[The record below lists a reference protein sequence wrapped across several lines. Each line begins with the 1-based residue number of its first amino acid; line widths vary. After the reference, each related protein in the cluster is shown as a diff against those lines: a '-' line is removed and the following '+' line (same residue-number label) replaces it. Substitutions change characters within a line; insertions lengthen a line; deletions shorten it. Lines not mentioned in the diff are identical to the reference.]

1 MDFGPREALGKL
13 SPFLFIALGHKDYGV
28 RTFEILF
35 FMKSLQLLIKPAS
48 SLCDLKCKYCFYHDL
63 ATHQALSPKIMSVET
78 LELTIKRASEYFT
91 NTPKDE
97 PSYLSILFQGGEPT
111 LAGLDY
117 FKQAIAF
124 QKQYFAHLPQVQIS
138 NAIQTN
144 GCKLD
149 DELVSFL
156 VANDFFFGISLD
168 GPKALHDAMRI
179 HRNGSG
185 SYDEVRAGITKLQKF
200 GAQFNVLCV
209 LTDLN
214 ALNIKSVYEHFKEL
228 GFYNH
233 QYIACLDPFE
243 RLGQHSNEHLQEHSK
258 EQPLF
263 LSEQAYSQF
272 LINIFDLWYQDLMEQ
287 GTYISIRHIENY
299 LALLLNM
306 IINSCNMTGVCQIQ
320 NVVESSGK
328 IYPCDFFAHDDY
340 ELGNLT
346 DHDFEYLQTN
356 SKARTFIEQSHQL
369 PNDCQHCPYL
379 SLCRNGCY
387 RERLNGKNIH
397 CAAFKAFF
405 AARLDKLKQAA
416 AHLARMN
423 S

>member
-1 MDFGPREALGKL
+1 
-13 SPFLFIALGHKDYGV
+13 
-28 RTFEILF
+28 
-35 FMKSLQLLIKPAS
+35 MKSLQLLIKPAS
-48 SLCDLKCKYCFYHDL
+48 SLCDLKCKYCFYHNL

-91 NTPKDE
+91 NAPKDE

-233 QYIACLDPFE
+233 QYIACLEPFE
-243 RLGQHSNEHLQEHSK
+243 RQGQHSK
-258 EQPLF
+258 EPPLF

-272 LINIFDLWYQDLMEQ
+272 LINIFDLWYQDLMER

-306 IINSCNMTGVCQIQ
+306 SINSCNMTGVCQIQ

-328 IYPCDFFAHDDY
+328 IYPCDFYAHDDY

-369 PNDCQHCPYL
+369 PNECQHCPYL

>member
-1 MDFGPREALGKL
+1 
-13 SPFLFIALGHKDYGV
+13 
-28 RTFEILF
+28 
-35 FMKSLQLLIKPAS
+35 MKSLQLLIKPAS

-91 NTPKDE
+91 NAPKDE

-233 QYIACLDPFE
+233 QYIACLEPFE

-272 LINIFDLWYQDLMEQ
+272 LINIFDLWYQDLMER

-306 IINSCNMTGVCQIQ
+306 SINSCNMTGVCQIQ

-328 IYPCDFFAHDDY
+328 IYPCDFYAHDDY

>member
-1 MDFGPREALGKL
+1 
-13 SPFLFIALGHKDYGV
+13 
-28 RTFEILF
+28 
-35 FMKSLQLLIKPAS
+35 MKSLQLLIKPAS

-63 ATHQALSPKIMSVET
+63 ATHQALSPKIMSIET

-91 NTPKDE
+91 NAPKDE

-156 VANDFFFGISLD
+156 VTNDFFFGISLD

-185 SYDEVRAGITKLQKF
+185 SYDEVRDGITKLQKF

-233 QYIACLDPFE
+233 QYIACLEPFE
-243 RLGQHSNEHLQEHSK
+243 RLGQYSNEHLQEHSK

-272 LINIFDLWYQDLMEQ
+272 LINIFDLWYQDLMEL

-306 IINSCNMTGVCQIQ
+306 SINSCNMTGVCQIQ

-328 IYPCDFFAHDDY
+328 IYPCDFYAHDDY

-369 PNDCQHCPYL
+369 PNECQHCPYL

>member
-1 MDFGPREALGKL
+1 
-13 SPFLFIALGHKDYGV
+13 
-28 RTFEILF
+28 
-35 FMKSLQLLIKPAS
+35 MKSLQLLIKPAS

-91 NTPKDE
+91 NAPKDE

-156 VANDFFFGISLD
+156 VTNDFFFGISLD

-233 QYIACLDPFE
+233 QYIACLEPFE
-243 RLGQHSNEHLQEHSK
+243 RLGQHSNEHLQEHAK
-258 EQPLF
+258 EQQLF

-272 LINIFDLWYQDLMEQ
+272 LINIFDLWYQDLMER

-299 LALLLNM
+299 LALLLKM
-306 IINSCNMTGVCQIQ
+306 SINSCNMTGVCQIQ

-328 IYPCDFFAHDDY
+328 IYPCDFYAHDDY

-369 PNDCQHCPYL
+369 PNECQHCPYL

>member
-1 MDFGPREALGKL
+1 
-13 SPFLFIALGHKDYGV
+13 
-28 RTFEILF
+28 
-35 FMKSLQLLIKPAS
+35 MKSLQLLIKPAS

-91 NTPKDE
+91 NAPKDE

-156 VANDFFFGISLD
+156 VTNDFFFGISLD

-233 QYIACLDPFE
+233 QYIACLEPFE

-306 IINSCNMTGVCQIQ
+306 SINSCNMTGVCQIQ

>member
-1 MDFGPREALGKL
+1 
-13 SPFLFIALGHKDYGV
+13 
-28 RTFEILF
+28 
-35 FMKSLQLLIKPAS
+35 MKSLQLLIKPAS

-78 LELTIKRASEYFT
+78 LERTIKRASEYFT
-91 NTPKDE
+91 NAPKDE

-156 VANDFFFGISLD
+156 VTNDFFFGISLD
-168 GPKALHDAMRI
+168 GPKAIHDAMRI

-272 LINIFDLWYQDLMEQ
+272 LINIFDLWYQDLMER

-306 IINSCNMTGVCQIQ
+306 SINSCNMTGVCQIQ

-328 IYPCDFFAHDDY
+328 IYPCDFYAHDDY

-369 PNDCQHCPYL
+369 PNECQHCPYL

>member
-28 RTFEILF
+28 RNFEILF

-91 NTPKDE
+91 NAPKDE

-156 VANDFFFGISLD
+156 VTNDFFFGISLD

-306 IINSCNMTGVCQIQ
+306 SINSCNMTGVCQIQ

>member
-1 MDFGPREALGKL
+1 MICCYGLWPWG
-13 SPFLFIALGHKDYGV
+13 SPWQVVSILFFIALGHKDYGV
-28 RTFEILF
+28 RNFEILF

-63 ATHQALSPKIMSVET
+63 ATHQALSPKIMSPQT
-78 LELTIKRASEYFT
+78 LELTIKRASEYFA
-91 NTPKDE
+91 NAPKEE

-124 QKQYFAHLPQVQIS
+124 QKHYFAHLPQVQIS

-149 DELVSFL
+149 DDLVSFL

-243 RLGQHSNEHLQEHSK
+243 RLGQHSKEHQ
-258 EQPLF
+258 LF

-272 LINIFDLWYQDLMEQ
+272 LINIFDLWYQDLMER

-306 IINSCNMTGVCQIQ
+306 SINSCNMTGVCQIQ

-328 IYPCDFFAHDDY
+328 IYPCDFYAHDDY

-356 SKARTFIEQSHQL
+356 SKARTFIEQSYQL
-369 PNDCQHCPYL
+369 PDSCKTCSYL

>member
-1 MDFGPREALGKL
+1 
-13 SPFLFIALGHKDYGV
+13 
-28 RTFEILF
+28 
-35 FMKSLQLLIKPAS
+35 MKSLQLLIKPAS

-63 ATHQALSPKIMSVET
+63 ATHQTLNPKIMSVET
-78 LELTIKRASEYFT
+78 LELTIKRASEYFA
-91 NTPKDE
+91 NAPKEE

-111 LAGLDY
+111 LAGIDY

-124 QKQYFAHLPQVQIS
+124 QKQYFAHLPQVQIT

-144 GCKLD
+144 GCKLE

-168 GPKALHDAMRI
+168 GTKALHDAMRC

-185 SYDEVRAGITKLQKF
+185 SYDAVMTGIAQLKKF

-214 ALNIKSVYEHFKEL
+214 ALNIKTVYEHFKEL

-233 QYIACLDPFE
+233 QYIACLDPFDE
-243 RLGQHSNEHLQEHSK
+243 PSHNTLNHESPTKDKEH
-258 EQPLF
+258 QPF

-272 LINIFDLWYQDLMEQ
+272 LINIFDLWYQDLMER
-287 GTYISIRHIENY
+287 GTYISVRHIENY

-306 IINSCNMTGVCQIQ
+306 EINSCNMTGVCQIQ
-320 NVVESSGK
+320 NVVESSGN
-328 IYPCDFFAHDDY
+328 IYPCDFYAHDDY
-340 ELGNLT
+340 LLGNIK
-346 DHDFEYLQTN
+346 DHDFEYLQN
-356 SKARTFIEQSHQL
+356 NNKARTFVQQSYDL
-369 PNDCQHCPYL
+369 PESCKQCPYL

-387 RERLNGKNIH
+387 RERFEGKNIH

-405 AARLDKLKQAA
+405 DARLDKLKQAA
-416 AHLARMN
+416 VHLSRMN

>member
-1 MDFGPREALGKL
+1 
-13 SPFLFIALGHKDYGV
+13 
-28 RTFEILF
+28 
-35 FMKSLQLLIKPAS
+35 MKSLQLLIKPAS

-78 LELTIKRASEYFT
+78 LELTIKRASEYFA
-91 NTPKDE
+91 NAPKDE

-156 VANDFFFGISLD
+156 VTNDFFFGISLD

-306 IINSCNMTGVCQIQ
+306 SINSCNMTGVCQIQ

-328 IYPCDFFAHDDY
+328 IYPCDFYAHDDY

>member
-1 MDFGPREALGKL
+1 
-13 SPFLFIALGHKDYGV
+13 
-28 RTFEILF
+28 
-35 FMKSLQLLIKPAS
+35 MKSLQLLIKPAS
-48 SLCDLKCKYCFYHDL
+48 SLCDLKCKYCFYHNL

-78 LELTIKRASEYFT
+78 LELTIKRASEYFA
-91 NTPKDE
+91 NAPKDE

-228 GFYNH
+228 GFYYH

-243 RLGQHSNEHLQEHSK
+243 RLGQHSK
-258 EQPLF
+258 EPPLF

-272 LINIFDLWYQDLMEQ
+272 LINIFDLWYQDLMER

-306 IINSCNMTGVCQIQ
+306 NINSCNMTGVCQIQ

-346 DHDFEYLQTN
+346 DHDFEHLQTN

-369 PNDCQHCPYL
+369 PNECQHCPYL
-379 SLCRNGCY
+379 SICRNGCY

>member
-1 MDFGPREALGKL
+1 
-13 SPFLFIALGHKDYGV
+13 
-28 RTFEILF
+28 
-35 FMKSLQLLIKPAS
+35 MKSLQLLIKPAS

-78 LELTIKRASEYFT
+78 LELTIKRASEYFAHA
-91 NTPKDE
+91 PKDE

-185 SYDEVRAGITKLQKF
+185 SYDEVRSGITKLQKF

-243 RLGQHSNEHLQEHSK
+243 RLGQHAK
-258 EQPLF
+258 EPPLF

-272 LINIFDLWYQDLMEQ
+272 LINIFDLWYQDLMER

-299 LALLLNM
+299 LALLLKM
-306 IINSCNMTGVCQIQ
+306 SINSCNMTGVCQIQ

-340 ELGNLT
+340 ELGNLK

-369 PNDCQHCPYL
+369 PNECQHCPYL

-405 AARLDKLKQAA
+405 DARLDKLKQAA

>member
-1 MDFGPREALGKL
+1 
-13 SPFLFIALGHKDYGV
+13 
-28 RTFEILF
+28 
-35 FMKSLQLLIKPAS
+35 MKSLQLLIKPAS

-91 NTPKDE
+91 NAPKDE

-168 GPKALHDAMRI
+168 GPQALHDAMRI

-306 IINSCNMTGVCQIQ
+306 SINSCNMTGVCQIQ

-328 IYPCDFFAHDDY
+328 IYPCDFYAHDDY

>member
-91 NTPKDE
+91 NAPKDE

-185 SYDEVRAGITKLQKF
+185 SYDEVKAGITKLQKF

-243 RLGQHSNEHLQEHSK
+243 RLGQPSK

-272 LINIFDLWYQDLMEQ
+272 LINIFDLWYQDLMER

-306 IINSCNMTGVCQIQ
+306 SINSCNMTGVCQIQ

-328 IYPCDFFAHDDY
+328 IYPCDFYAHDDY

-346 DHDFEYLQTN
+346 EHDFEYLQTN

-369 PNDCQHCPYL
+369 PNECQHCPYL

>member
-1 MDFGPREALGKL
+1 MGLALGKPL
-13 SPFLFIALGHKDYGV
+13 ASCLHIILFIALGHKDYGV

-63 ATHQALSPKIMSVET
+63 ATHQALSPKIMSPQT
-78 LELTIKRASEYFT
+78 LELTIKRASEYFA
-91 NTPKDE
+91 NAPKEE

-111 LAGLDY
+111 LAGIDY

-149 DELVSFL
+149 DDLVSFL

-243 RLGQHSNEHLQEHSK
+243 RLGQHSNESSK
-258 EQPLF
+258 ERQLF

-272 LINIFDLWYQDLMEQ
+272 LINIFDLWYQDLMER

-306 IINSCNMTGVCQIQ
+306 SINSCNMTGVCQIQ

-328 IYPCDFFAHDDY
+328 IYPCDFYAHDDY

-356 SKARTFIEQSHQL
+356 NKARTFIEQSYQL
-369 PNDCQHCPYL
+369 PDSCKTCSYL

>member
-1 MDFGPREALGKL
+1 
-13 SPFLFIALGHKDYGV
+13 
-28 RTFEILF
+28 
-35 FMKSLQLLIKPAS
+35 MKSLQLLIKPAS

-63 ATHQALSPKIMSVET
+63 ATHQALSPKIMSIET

-91 NTPKDE
+91 NAPKDE

-185 SYDEVRAGITKLQKF
+185 SYDEVRAGITKLQEF

-243 RLGQHSNEHLQEHSK
+243 TLGQHSNEHLQEHAK

-272 LINIFDLWYQDLMEQ
+272 LINIVDLWYQDLMEQ

-299 LALLLNM
+299 LALLLKM
-306 IINSCNMTGVCQIQ
+306 SINSCNMTGVCQIQ

-328 IYPCDFFAHDDY
+328 IYPCDFYAHDDY

-369 PNDCQHCPYL
+369 PNECQHCPYL

-387 RERLNGKNIH
+387 RERLNSKNIH

>member
-1 MDFGPREALGKL
+1 MGFGPREALGKL

-28 RTFEILF
+28 RNFEILF

-48 SLCDLKCKYCFYHDL
+48 SLCDLKCKYCFYHNL

-91 NTPKDE
+91 NAPKDE

-117 FKQAIAF
+117 FKQAVAF

-272 LINIFDLWYQDLMEQ
+272 LINIFDLWYQDLMER

-299 LALLLNM
+299 LALLLKM
-306 IINSCNMTGVCQIQ
+306 SINSCNMTGVCQIQ

-328 IYPCDFFAHDDY
+328 IYPCDFYAHDDY

-369 PNDCQHCPYL
+369 PNECQHCPYL

>member
-1 MDFGPREALGKL
+1 
-13 SPFLFIALGHKDYGV
+13 
-28 RTFEILF
+28 
-35 FMKSLQLLIKPAS
+35 MKSLQLLIKPAS

-91 NTPKDE
+91 NAPKDE

-369 PNDCQHCPYL
+369 PNECQHCPYL

>member
-1 MDFGPREALGKL
+1 
-13 SPFLFIALGHKDYGV
+13 
-28 RTFEILF
+28 
-35 FMKSLQLLIKPAS
+35 MKSLQLLIKPAS

-91 NTPKDE
+91 NAPKDE

-306 IINSCNMTGVCQIQ
+306 SINSCNMTGVCQIQ

-369 PNDCQHCPYL
+369 PNECQHCPYL

>member
-78 LELTIKRASEYFT
+78 LELTIKRASEYFA
-91 NTPKDE
+91 NAPKDE

-233 QYIACLDPFE
+233 QYIACLEPFE
-243 RLGQHSNEHLQEHSK
+243 RLGQHSK
-258 EQPLF
+258 EPPLF

-272 LINIFDLWYQDLMEQ
+272 LINIFDLWYQDLMER

-306 IINSCNMTGVCQIQ
+306 NINSCNMTGVCQIQ

-340 ELGNLT
+340 ELGNLK

-369 PNDCQHCPYL
+369 PNECQHCPYL

-405 AARLDKLKQAA
+405 DARLDKLKQAA

>member
-28 RTFEILF
+28 RNFEILF

-91 NTPKDE
+91 NAPKDE

-124 QKQYFAHLPQVQIS
+124 QKQYFANLPQVQIS

-299 LALLLNM
+299 LALLLKM
-306 IINSCNMTGVCQIQ
+306 SINSCNMTGVCQIQ

-328 IYPCDFFAHDDY
+328 IYPCDFYAHDDY

-416 AHLARMN
+416 THLARMN

>member
-1 MDFGPREALGKL
+1 
-13 SPFLFIALGHKDYGV
+13 
-28 RTFEILF
+28 
-35 FMKSLQLLIKPAS
+35 MKSLQLLIKPAS
-48 SLCDLKCKYCFYHDL
+48 SLCDLKCKYCFYHNL

-91 NTPKDE
+91 NAPKEE

-233 QYIACLDPFE
+233 QYIACLEPFE
-243 RLGQHSNEHLQEHSK
+243 RQGQHSNEHSK
-258 EQPLF
+258 EPPLF

-272 LINIFDLWYQDLMEQ
+272 LINIFDLWYQDLMER

-299 LALLLNM
+299 LALLLKM
-306 IINSCNMTGVCQIQ
+306 SINSCNMTGVCQIQ

-328 IYPCDFFAHDDY
+328 IYPCDFYAHDDY

-356 SKARTFIEQSHQL
+356 NKARTFIEQSHQL

>member
-1 MDFGPREALGKL
+1 
-13 SPFLFIALGHKDYGV
+13 
-28 RTFEILF
+28 
-35 FMKSLQLLIKPAS
+35 MKSLQLLIKPAS

-78 LELTIKRASEYFT
+78 LELTIKRASEYFAHA
-91 NTPKDE
+91 PKDE

-243 RLGQHSNEHLQEHSK
+243 RQVQHSK
-258 EQPLF
+258 EHPLF

-272 LINIFDLWYQDLMEQ
+272 LINIFDLWYQDLMER

-306 IINSCNMTGVCQIQ
+306 NINSCNMTGVCQIQ

-346 DHDFEYLQTN
+346 DHDFDYLQTN

>member
-1 MDFGPREALGKL
+1 
-13 SPFLFIALGHKDYGV
+13 
-28 RTFEILF
+28 
-35 FMKSLQLLIKPAS
+35 MKSLQLLIKPAS

-91 NTPKDE
+91 NAPKDE

-185 SYDEVRAGITKLQKF
+185 SYDEVRSGITKLQKF

-214 ALNIKSVYEHFKEL
+214 ALNIKSVYDHFKEL

-243 RLGQHSNEHLQEHSK
+243 RLGQHAK

-272 LINIFDLWYQDLMEQ
+272 LINIFDLWYQDLMER

-306 IINSCNMTGVCQIQ
+306 SINSCNMTGVCQIQ

-328 IYPCDFFAHDDY
+328 IYPCDFYAHDDY

-369 PNDCQHCPYL
+369 PNECQHCPYL

-397 CAAFKAFF
+397 CATFKAFF
-405 AARLDKLKQAA
+405 AARLDILKQAA
-416 AHLARMN
+416 THLARMN

>member
-1 MDFGPREALGKL
+1 
-13 SPFLFIALGHKDYGV
+13 
-28 RTFEILF
+28 
-35 FMKSLQLLIKPAS
+35 MKSLQLLIKPAS

-91 NTPKDE
+91 NAPKDE

-243 RLGQHSNEHLQEHSK
+243 RQGQHSK
-258 EQPLF
+258 EPPLF

-272 LINIFDLWYQDLMEQ
+272 LINIFDLWYQDLMER

-299 LALLLNM
+299 LALLLKM
-306 IINSCNMTGVCQIQ
+306 SINSCNMTGVCQIQ

-328 IYPCDFFAHDDY
+328 IYPCDFYAHDNY

-369 PNDCQHCPYL
+369 PNECQHCPYL

>member
-1 MDFGPREALGKL
+1 
-13 SPFLFIALGHKDYGV
+13 
-28 RTFEILF
+28 
-35 FMKSLQLLIKPAS
+35 MKSLQLLIKPAS
-48 SLCDLKCKYCFYHDL
+48 SLCDLKCKYCFYHNL

-91 NTPKDE
+91 NAPKDE

-156 VANDFFFGISLD
+156 VTNDFFFGISLD

-185 SYDEVRAGITKLQKF
+185 SYDEVRAGITKLQKS

-243 RLGQHSNEHLQEHSK
+243 QQGQHSNEHLQEHSK

-306 IINSCNMTGVCQIQ
+306 SINSCNMTGVCQIQ

-405 AARLDKLKQAA
+405 AARLDILKQAA
-416 AHLARMN
+416 THLARMN

>member
-1 MDFGPREALGKL
+1 
-13 SPFLFIALGHKDYGV
+13 
-28 RTFEILF
+28 
-35 FMKSLQLLIKPAS
+35 MKSLQLLIKPAS

-78 LELTIKRASEYFT
+78 LELTIKRASEYFA
-91 NTPKDE
+91 NAPKDE

-124 QKQYFAHLPQVQIS
+124 QKQYFAHLPQIQIS

-156 VANDFFFGISLD
+156 VTNDFFFGISLD

-306 IINSCNMTGVCQIQ
+306 SINSCNMTGVCQIQ

-328 IYPCDFFAHDDY
+328 IYPCDFYAHDDY

>member
-1 MDFGPREALGKL
+1 
-13 SPFLFIALGHKDYGV
+13 
-28 RTFEILF
+28 
-35 FMKSLQLLIKPAS
+35 MKSLQLLIKPAS

-63 ATHQALSPKIMSVET
+63 ANHQALSPKIMSVET
-78 LELTIKRASEYFT
+78 LELTIKRASEYFA
-91 NTPKDE
+91 NAPKGE

-111 LAGLDY
+111 LAGIDY

-149 DELVSFL
+149 DDLVSFL
-156 VANDFFFGISLD
+156 VAHDFFFGISLD

-179 HRNGSG
+179 HRNGTG
-185 SYDEVRAGITKLQKF
+185 SYDEVRAGITKLQTF

-243 RLGQHSNEHLQEHSK
+243 LLGQHSNESSK
-258 EQPLF
+258 EHQLF

-272 LINIFDLWYQDLMEQ
+272 LINIFDLWYQDLIER

-306 IINSCNMTGVCQIQ
+306 SINSCNMTGVCQIQ

-328 IYPCDFFAHDDY
+328 IYPCDFYAHDDY

-346 DHDFEYLQTN
+346 DHNFEYLQTN
-356 SKARTFIEQSHQL
+356 SKARTFIEQSYQL
-369 PNDCQHCPYL
+369 PDSCKSCSYL

-405 AARLDKLKQAA
+405 AARLDKLKHAA
-416 AHLARMN
+416 AHLSHMN

>member
-1 MDFGPREALGKL
+1 
-13 SPFLFIALGHKDYGV
+13 
-28 RTFEILF
+28 
-35 FMKSLQLLIKPAS
+35 MKSLQLLIKPAS

-78 LELTIKRASEYFT
+78 LELTIKRSSEYFT
-91 NTPKDE
+91 NAPKDE

-233 QYIACLDPFE
+233 QYIACLEPFE
-243 RLGQHSNEHLQEHSK
+243 RLGQHSKEH
-258 EQPLF
+258 PLF

-272 LINIFDLWYQDLMEQ
+272 LINIFDLWYQDLMER

-306 IINSCNMTGVCQIQ
+306 NINSCNMTGVCQIQ

>member
-1 MDFGPREALGKL
+1 MDFGPREVLGKL

-91 NTPKDE
+91 NAPKDE

-156 VANDFFFGISLD
+156 VTNDFFFGISLD

-233 QYIACLDPFE
+233 QYIACLDPFDQ
-243 RLGQHSNEHLQEHSK
+243 LAK
-258 EQPLF
+258 EPPLF

-272 LINIFDLWYQDLMEQ
+272 LINIFDLWYQDLMER

-299 LALLLNM
+299 LALLLKM
-306 IINSCNMTGVCQIQ
+306 SINSCNMTGVCQIQ

-328 IYPCDFFAHDDY
+328 IYPCDFYAHDDY

-369 PNDCQHCPYL
+369 PNECQHCPYL

>member
-78 LELTIKRASEYFT
+78 LELTIKRASEYFA
-91 NTPKDE
+91 NAPKDE

-233 QYIACLDPFE
+233 QYIACLEPFE
-243 RLGQHSNEHLQEHSK
+243 RLGQHSK
-258 EQPLF
+258 EQQLF

-272 LINIFDLWYQDLMEQ
+272 LINIFDLWYQDLMER

-306 IINSCNMTGVCQIQ
+306 SINSCNMTGVCQIQ

-328 IYPCDFFAHDDY
+328 IYPCDFYAHDDY
-340 ELGNLT
+340 ELGNLI

-356 SKARTFIEQSHQL
+356 NKARTFIEQSHQL
-369 PNDCQHCPYL
+369 PNECQHCPYL

-416 AHLARMN
+416 THLARMN

>member
-1 MDFGPREALGKL
+1 MIWAVVIDFGPREVLGKL
-13 SPFLFIALGHKDYGV
+13 SLFLFIALGHKDYGV
-28 RTFEILF
+28 RNFEILF

-48 SLCDLKCKYCFYHDL
+48 SLCDLKCMYCFYHDL

-91 NTPKDE
+91 NAPKDE

-185 SYDEVRAGITKLQKF
+185 SYDEVKAGITKLQKF

-243 RLGQHSNEHLQEHSK
+243 RLGQHSKEH
-258 EQPLF
+258 PLF

-272 LINIFDLWYQDLMEQ
+272 LINIFDLWYQDLMER

-306 IINSCNMTGVCQIQ
+306 NINSCNMTGVCQIQ

-340 ELGNLT
+340 ELGNLK

-369 PNDCQHCPYL
+369 PNECQHCPYL

-405 AARLDKLKQAA
+405 DARLDKLKQAA

>member
-1 MDFGPREALGKL
+1 
-13 SPFLFIALGHKDYGV
+13 
-28 RTFEILF
+28 
-35 FMKSLQLLIKPAS
+35 MKSLQLLIKPAS

-91 NTPKDE
+91 NAPKDE

-156 VANDFFFGISLD
+156 VTNDFFFGISLD

-185 SYDEVRAGITKLQKF
+185 SYDEVRSGITKLQKF

-233 QYIACLDPFE
+233 QYIACLEPFE
-243 RLGQHSNEHLQEHSK
+243 RLGQQAK

-272 LINIFDLWYQDLMEQ
+272 LINIFDLWYQDLMER

-299 LALLLNM
+299 LALLLKM
-306 IINSCNMTGVCQIQ
+306 SINSCNMTGVCQIQ

-328 IYPCDFFAHDDY
+328 IYPCDFYAHDDY

>member
-1 MDFGPREALGKL
+1 
-13 SPFLFIALGHKDYGV
+13 
-28 RTFEILF
+28 
-35 FMKSLQLLIKPAS
+35 MKSLQLLIKPAS

-91 NTPKDE
+91 NAPKDE

-306 IINSCNMTGVCQIQ
+306 SINSCNMTGVCQIQ

>member
-1 MDFGPREALGKL
+1 
-13 SPFLFIALGHKDYGV
+13 
-28 RTFEILF
+28 
-35 FMKSLQLLIKPAS
+35 MKSLQLLIKPAS

-91 NTPKDE
+91 NAPKDE

-214 ALNIKSVYEHFKEL
+214 ALNIKSVYEHFKEQ

-243 RLGQHSNEHLQEHSK
+243 RLGQHSK
-258 EQPLF
+258 EPPIF

-272 LINIFDLWYQDLMEQ
+272 LINIFDLWYQDLMER

-306 IINSCNMTGVCQIQ
+306 SINSCNMTGVCQIQ

-328 IYPCDFFAHDDY
+328 IYPCDFYAHDDY
-340 ELGNLT
+340 ELGNLK

-356 SKARTFIEQSHQL
+356 SKAHTFIEQSHQL
-369 PNDCQHCPYL
+369 PNECQHCPYL

-405 AARLDKLKQAA
+405 AARLDILKQAA
-416 AHLARMN
+416 THLARMN

>member
-1 MDFGPREALGKL
+1 MASCLHFY
-13 SPFLFIALGHKDYGV
+13 LFIALGHKDYGV

-48 SLCDLKCKYCFYHDL
+48 SLCDLKCKYCFYYDL

-91 NTPKDE
+91 NAPKDE
-97 PSYLSILFQGGEPT
+97 LSYLSILFQGGEPT

-149 DELVSFL
+149 DVLVSFL

-209 LTDLN
+209 LTNLN

-243 RLGQHSNEHLQEHSK
+243 RLGQHAK

-272 LINIFDLWYQDLMEQ
+272 LINIFDLWYQDLMER

-299 LALLLNM
+299 LALLLKM
-306 IINSCNMTGVCQIQ
+306 SINSCNMTGVCQIQ

-328 IYPCDFFAHDDY
+328 IYPCDFYAHDDY

-369 PNDCQHCPYL
+369 PNECQHCPYL

>member
-1 MDFGPREALGKL
+1 
-13 SPFLFIALGHKDYGV
+13 
-28 RTFEILF
+28 
-35 FMKSLQLLIKPAS
+35 MKSLQLLIKPAS

-91 NTPKDE
+91 NAPKDE

-185 SYDEVRAGITKLQKF
+185 SYDEVRSGITKLQKF

-272 LINIFDLWYQDLMEQ
+272 LINIFDLWYQDLMER

-299 LALLLNM
+299 LALLLKM
-306 IINSCNMTGVCQIQ
+306 SINSCNMTGVCQIQ

-340 ELGNLT
+340 ELGNLK

-356 SKARTFIEQSHQL
+356 NKARTFIEQSHQL
-369 PNDCQHCPYL
+369 PNYCQHCPYL

-397 CAAFKAFF
+397 CATFKAFF
-405 AARLDKLKQAA
+405 AARMDKLKQAA